1 MYLRRIVG
9 NGLAAVNEWRR
20 MWNEEVL
27 PYLRSQ
33 RPVAGPGVKIDQRP
47 AGMMITATGVDS
59 SAPAAAG
66 GGGNIRIVAMSTN
79 PAGGFGVAGG
89 NDIIPNSDGSY
100 SIPSPGIVI
109 GFTTLYV

>member
-9 NGLAAVNEWRR
+9 NGLAAVAEWRR
-20 MWNEEVL
+20 MWNDEVL

-47 AGMMITATGVDS
+47 AGTMITAAGVGG

-66 GGGNIRIVAMSTN
+66 AVRLAVVTTSPTGGV
-79 PAGGFGVAGG
+79 GVGTVQLATVTASG
-89 NDIIPNSDGSY
+89 
-100 SIPSPGIVI
+100 GIVVSSGASI
-109 GFTTLYV
+109 SVTMPYLDGLN